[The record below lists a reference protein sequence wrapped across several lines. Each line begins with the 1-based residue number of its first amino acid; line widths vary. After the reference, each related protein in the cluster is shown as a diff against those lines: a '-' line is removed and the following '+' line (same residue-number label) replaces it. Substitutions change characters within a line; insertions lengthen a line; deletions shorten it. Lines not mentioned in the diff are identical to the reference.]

1 MTTQNPVRVGFIGTG
16 WTERV
21 QIPMFRLGGL
31 KIQAVCAMRPENARR
46 VAQKLNIP
54 DVYEN
59 WQDLISAKNVDLV
72 SIVTPP
78 HLHREMAEAA
88 LRAGKHVICEKPI
101 ALNTA
106 EAEAMLA
113 AAQAAPNQLAII
125 DHELRFHPQR
135 IYLRHL
141 IRSGYIGATML
152 IQIVAHNGSRL
163 DPNTPWGWV
172 HDAEQGGGLLGAMGS
187 HMLDL
192 ARWLNGKI
200 ESLTATLQ
208 TGHYYR
214 KDPQTGNR
222 RMVSADDHAHLML
235 RFANGVHGTITVS
248 GLMPG
253 PSRSEIVIIGTKG
266 ALRLDSH
273 EQLWGLQGEDFVQG
287 NWQPLAT
294 GFPPELPDGV
304 PTMQP
309 FAVGSYFLAR
319 VLAENLPTG
328 QTVITDA
335 ASFYDGLSVQRA
347 MDAARQS
354 YQEQSWVH
362 L

>member
-1 MTTQNPVRVGFIGTG
+1 MTMQNTVRVGFIGAG

-31 KIQAVCAMRPENARR
+31 KAQAICATRLENAQR

-54 DVYEN
+54 DVYDS
-59 WQDLISAKNVDLV
+59 WQALINADNVDLV
-72 SIVTPP
+72 SIATPP
-78 HLHREMAEAA
+78 HLHREIAEAA
-88 LRAGKHVICEKPI
+88 LRAGKHVICEKPT

-135 IYLRHL
+135 IYLRQL
-141 IRSGYIGATML
+141 IRSGYVGAVVLM
-152 IQIVAHNGSRL
+152 QIVAHNGGRL
-163 DPNTPWGWV
+163 DPNTPWGWG
-172 HDAEQGGGLLGAMGS
+172 HDAERGGGLLGAMGS

-192 ARWLNGKI
+192 ARWFNGKI
-200 ESLTATLQ
+200 DSLTATLQ

-214 KDPQTGNR
+214 NDPLTGSR
-222 RMVSADDHAHLML
+222 RMVSADDHAHLAL

-248 GLMPG
+248 GLVPG
-253 PSRSEIVIIGTKG
+253 PSHSEIVIIGTTG

-304 PTMQP
+304 PTTQP

-319 VLAENLPTG
+319 VLAENLPAG
-328 QTVITDA
+328 QTVLTDA

-347 MDAARQS
+347 LDAARQS
-354 YQEQSWVH
+354 HLEQSWVQ